1 MGAWRVLVEDEIM
14 ENAEFA
20 FHTVGEKLKAER
32 ERRTLSLDEI
42 AIRTRIPM
50 RHLEAIEKSEYE
62 KLPGSTYAIGFTR
75 SYARA
80 LDMDDA
86 KIGGDL
92 RIELAQI
99 GIGGFQAT
107 TPNYE
112 PADLSSVPSRTLA
125 WTAAAIGI
133 AIIGGF
139 LIWRSYFMNGDL
151 AAQPEATQ
159 QSATAQTAATK
170 PAAAAAA
177 VNPAGEVVLTAT
189 DLVWVKIYDTARKRL
204 FEAEMKAGDKY
215 TVPKDADGPMIV
227 TGRPQML
234 TVTID
239 GKPVAPLG
247 TAERTI
253 ADVGVSAAA
262 LAARAGPSAASSGPS
277 ASAATGPAVNSA
289 TPSAASSANQSATIE
304 P

>member
-1 MGAWRVLVEDEIM
+1 M

-42 AIRTRIPM
+42 ALRTRIPM

-80 LDMDDA
+80 LEMDDA
-86 KIGGDL
+86 KIGSDL
-92 RIELAQI
+92 RIELAQS

-125 WTAAAIGI
+125 WTAAIVGAL
-133 AIIGGF
+133 IIGGF
-139 LIWRSYFMNGDL
+139 LIWRSYFMNGEL
-151 AAQPEATQ
+151 PVESIETEQPSLPAI
-159 QSATAQTAATK
+159 SAPIKA
-170 PAAAAAA
+170 PAAIGAG
-177 VNPAGEVVLTAT
+177 NPDGVVTLTAK
-189 DLVWVKIYDTARKRL
+189 DVVWIKVYDSARNRL
-204 FEAEMKAGDKY
+204 FESEMKAGDKF
-215 TVPKDADGPMIV
+215 TVPKDANGPMIV
-227 TGRPQML
+227 TGRPHML
-234 TVTID
+234 TVMID
-239 GKPVAPLG
+239 GKEVTPLSDR
-247 TAERTI
+247 ELTI
-253 ADVGVSAAA
+253 ADVAISAAA
-262 LAARAGPSAASSGPS
+262 LSARDGAAAAPSNP
-277 ASAATGPAVNSA
+277 ATMAPNVAMPADNL
-289 TPSAASSANQSATIE
+289 E